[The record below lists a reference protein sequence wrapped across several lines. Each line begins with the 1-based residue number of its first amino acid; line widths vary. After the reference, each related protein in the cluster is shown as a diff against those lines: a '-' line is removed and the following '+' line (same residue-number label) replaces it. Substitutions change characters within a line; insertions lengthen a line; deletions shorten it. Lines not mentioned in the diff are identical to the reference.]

1 MQGQIRLGAKCH
13 RASGVVRADVDSLR
27 AGKFRLRNFLLSG
40 GKFPHLDAAT
50 EQGPLD
56 AVLSK

>member
-1 MQGQIRLGAKCH
+1 MGAKCH